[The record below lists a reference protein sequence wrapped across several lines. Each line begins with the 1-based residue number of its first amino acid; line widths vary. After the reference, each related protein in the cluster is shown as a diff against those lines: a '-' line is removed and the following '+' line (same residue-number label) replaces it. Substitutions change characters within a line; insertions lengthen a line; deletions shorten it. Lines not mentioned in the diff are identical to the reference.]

1 MADVKATALPVTQ
14 AFDPNTDYLMA
25 LRGDASGARSG
36 PYLIPGVS
44 VTVGSAVTGGDGTGG
59 GTTPPPSGGITK
71 VFGRTG
77 PEISAQIS
85 DYDASQI
92 DYDPTTSGLAADN
105 VQTAID
111 AVAALRETLPVPGS
125 DGDILTATG
134 GEWSSQPPAVE
145 SVFGRPGA
153 VDAAAGDYHADQIA
167 VQKETAPNSG
177 VFVDTTNRFIT
188 AAQIAK
194 LTALDTALQLP
205 SPAAATLG
213 HVLTVVDSGGAKVAA
228 YAAPPAGGG
237 GSGGLSQID
246 LFPHFVPDASAP
258 PSWVY
263 ANGVWAWHFA
273 NSGTQPL
280 VAALDYWP
288 GGTATIN
295 LTWSCSV
302 TTGNVQFF
310 YTLTAITPDSGDLID
325 KAGSASQATGA
336 SAAADNAK
344 KSKRYTATISGL
356 DSVAAG
362 DLVLIKLWRN
372 NGAAGNA
379 AGTAV
384 LRGCTLRF
392 S

>member
-1 MADVKATALPVTQ
+1 MADPVRATKLDPSS

-25 LRGDASGARSG
+25 VRGDADGPRSG
-36 PYLIPGVS
+36 PYLVPGIRVS
-44 VTVGSAVTGGDGTGG
+44 VGSAATGGDGTGG
-59 GTTPPPSGGITK
+59 TTPTPTGGITK

-77 PEISAQIS
+77 PEIAAAAS
-85 DYDASQI
+85 DYDAAQI
-92 DYDPTTSGLAADN
+92 DYDAANSGLAADN

-111 AVAALRETLPVPGS
+111 AVVALRETLPVPGS
-125 DGDILTATG
+125 DGDLLTATG

-145 SVFGRPGA
+145 SVFGRSGA
-153 VDAAAGDYHADQIA
+153 IDGAAGDYHADQIA
-167 VQKETAPNSG
+167 VVKGDPEVA
-177 VFVDTTNRFIT
+177 TTNQFVT

-205 SPAAATLG
+205 DPTAATLG
-213 HVLTVVDSGGAKVAA
+213 HVLTVVDDGGTNVADF
-228 YAAPPAGGG
+228 AAPAPGS
-237 GSGGLSQID
+237 GSGGISQID
-246 LFPHFVPDASAP
+246 LLRLFVPDSAAP

-263 ANGVWAWHFA
+263 ANGVWSWQFA

-356 DSVAAG
+356 DSVAEG
-362 DLVLIKLWRN
+362 DFVLIKVWRN

-392 S
+392 NFS

>member
-77 PEISAQIS
+77 PEISAQTS

-145 SVFGRPGA
+145 SVFGRSGA
-153 VDAAAGDYHADQIA
+153 VDVAAGDYHTDQIA
-167 VQKETAPNSG
+167 VVKTVGGDPNTPCTNQ
-177 VFVDTTNRFIT
+177 FVT

-213 HVLTVVDSGGAKVAA
+213 HVLTVVDSGGTKVAA

-237 GSGGLSQID
+237 GGGGLSQID

-310 YTLTAITPDSGDLID
+310 YTLTAITPDSDDLID

>member
-77 PEISAQIS
+77 PEISAQTS

-92 DYDPTTSGLAADN
+92 DYDPTTAGLAADN

-145 SVFGRPGA
+145 SVFGRSGA
-153 VDAAAGDYHADQIA
+153 VDVAAGDYHTDQIA
-167 VQKETAPNSG
+167 VVKTVGGDPNTPCTNQ
-177 VFVDTTNRFIT
+177 FVT

-213 HVLTVVDSGGAKVAA
+213 HVLTVVDSGGTKVAA

-237 GSGGLSQID
+237 GGGGLSQID

-310 YTLTAITPDSGDLID
+310 YTLTAITPDSDDLID

>member
-77 PEISAQIS
+77 PEISAQTS

-145 SVFGRPGA
+145 SVFGRSGA
-153 VDAAAGDYHADQIA
+153 VDVAAGDYHTDQIA
-167 VQKETAPNSG
+167 VVKTVGGDPNTPCTNQ
-177 VFVDTTNRFIT
+177 FVT

-213 HVLTVVDSGGAKVAA
+213 HVLTVVDSGGTKVAA

-237 GSGGLSQID
+237 GGGGLSQID

-310 YTLTAITPDSGDLID
+310 YTLTAITPDSADLID